1 LKTGLIQRIYEEN
14 IQYNSKI
21 SARSYTSYLLT
32 WLKFTTIMK
41 TFYKISGVVFVIGC
55 LFFLKNVRELI
66 ETYHSGHFV
75 NVTVVYVPNCIT
87 TKAHYNI
94 KFTYNGNTY
103 AKQIGVLSCRE
114 LNVGDTIR
122 LKTNKD
128 NSVFLYESENPYN
141 DRVYTIIL
149 LLFGIFLIY
158 MGFKK

>member
-1 LKTGLIQRIYEEN
+1 
-14 IQYNSKI
+14 
-21 SARSYTSYLLT
+21 
-32 WLKFTTIMK
+32 MK

-55 LFFLKNVRELI
+55 IVLLKSNYEVI

-114 LNVGDTIR
+114 LNEGETIR

-128 NSVFLYESENPYN
+128 NSVFLYEKENPYN
-141 DRVYTIIL
+141 DRVYFIIL
-149 LLFGIFLIY
+149 FLFGIFLIY